1 MLRVED
7 QDEFNA
13 KFDLWLETLDY
24 DYKAEENK
32 ARFMEDKA
40 KYITENFDHER
51 WSHRLDKVLLLLT
64 FAFLIFSHFRTC

>member
-13 KFDLWLETLDY
+13 KFDLWLETLNY

-32 ARFMEDKA
+32 ARWLFA
-40 KYITENFDHER
+40 YI
-51 WSHRLDKVLLLLT
+51 
-64 FAFLIFSHFRTC
+64 